1 MNSVNRL
8 WLPLAGVMGLL
19 IAGLLVEQG
28 QSVSA
33 PVSTTASAG
42 QDFDARLNEL
52 GITLPEVSRPLAVY
66 KRVVVVGD
74 MAYASGHICISDAGE
89 IMTGK
94 VGADITTEQ
103 AQAAA
108 RRCAIGMLASL
119 KDELGSLN
127 RIERLVKTTGMVN
140 CTPDFT
146 DQSLVVNG
154 FSNLLR
160 DLMGDDA
167 GVGARAAVGMS
178 SLPRGAI
185 VEVEAIFKLVE

>member
-1 MNSVNRL
+1 MNSSTSSMATLLAIAAVGVA
-8 WLPLAGVMGLL
+8 WMALPPG
-19 IAGLLVEQG
+19 E
-28 QSVSA
+28 SVSEA
-33 PVSTTASAG
+33 TLPSTSRAE
-42 QDFDARLNEL
+42 DFDARLFEL
-52 GITLPEVSRPLAVY
+52 GITLPEVSQPLAVY

-74 MAYASGHICISDAGE
+74 MAYASGHICISESGE

-94 VGADITTEQ
+94 VGADINTEQ

-119 KDELGSLN
+119 KAELGSLN

-140 CTPDFT
+140 CTADYT

-160 DLMGDDA
+160 DLMGQDA

-185 VEVEAIFKLVE
+185 VEVEAIFKLAE

>member
-1 MNSVNRL
+1 MNSL
-8 WLPLAGVMGLL
+8 YTLSLGLLFVMGM
-19 IAGLLVEQG
+19 IVATMSGIEPA
-28 QSVSA
+28 SSA
-33 PVSTTASAG
+33 ATASG
-42 QDFDARLNEL
+42 SGVRDLDARLVEL
-52 GITLPEVSRPLAVY
+52 GITLPKVSKPLAVY
-66 KRVVVVGD
+66 RRIVVVGD
-74 MAYASGHICISDAGE
+74 MAYASGHICISEEGE
-89 IMTGK
+89 ILTGK
-94 VGADITTEQ
+94 AGADVTTEQ

-108 RRCAIGMLASL
+108 RRCAVGMLASL

-160 DLMGDDA
+160 DLMGEDA

-185 VEVEAIFKLVE
+185 VEVEAIFKLVDEP